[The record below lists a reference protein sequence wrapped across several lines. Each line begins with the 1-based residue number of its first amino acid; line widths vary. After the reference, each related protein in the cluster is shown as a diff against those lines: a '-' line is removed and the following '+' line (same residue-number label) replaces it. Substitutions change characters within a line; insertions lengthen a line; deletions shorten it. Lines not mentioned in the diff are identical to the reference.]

1 MKKNKRRFST
11 KFQQIDVVLTGLI
24 HNNSLRC
31 AIAITTESTRTAQEK
46 HGLDP
51 LATLALG
58 RAFACTA
65 LMGSGIKNDL
75 HFVHCCIDG
84 GGPLGPVV
92 AEFIAPASL
101 RGYVG
106 HPRLLD
112 TLKPGDPI
120 PQSVGEAV
128 GQSGTVTIRRGET
141 GKSEPYSGVSAL
153 VSGEIAQDI
162 AQYFLESEQI
172 PTIVAAGVK
181 LGKHGEV
188 LGAGGILV
196 QKVGGQEIEDGVLQE
211 FENKFAND
219 FNLSHRIAAGVTAEE
234 IMRDLVGTE
243 YQNVQAEAIPI
254 GFHCF
259 CSRDRM
265 ATTLMGLGEKE
276 LRSIVADVG
285 KLEMK
290 CHYCAAVSKFELQEL
305 LQH

>member
-1 MKKNKRRFST
+1 MKKTIKRPSQ
-11 KFQQIDVVLTGLI
+11 KPLQIDVVLTGLI

-31 AIAITTESTRTAQEK
+31 AIAITTESTRSAQK
-46 HGLDP
+46 RHGLDP

-65 LMGSGIKNDL
+65 LMGSGIKNDT

-84 GGPLGPVV
+84 GGPLGPIV

-106 HPRLLD
+106 HPRLIEV
-112 TLKPGDPI
+112 LKSDAVV
-120 PQSVGEAV
+120 PQTVGEAV
-128 GQSGTVTIRRGET
+128 GSVGTVTIRRGEP
-141 GKSEPYSGVSAL
+141 GQSEPYSGVSAL

-162 AQYFLESEQI
+162 ANYFLESEQI

-188 LGAGGILV
+188 LGAGGILI
-196 QKVGGQEIEDGVLQE
+196 QKVGGLEVEDGLLQE
-211 FENKFAND
+211 FEDKFSND
-219 FNLSHRIAAGVTAEE
+219 FNLSDRIAAGVTAEE
-234 IMRDLVGTE
+234 IMRDLIGSE
-243 YQNVQAEAIPI
+243 YAKVQADAIPI

-265 ATTLMGLGEKE
+265 AATLMGLGEPE
-276 LRSIVADVG
+276 LRSIIADIG

-290 CHYCAAVSKFELQEL
+290 CHYCAAVSNFKLDEL